1 LIAELNRRGGYD
13 NMTIMTVK
21 VNRIQ

>member
-13 NMTIMTVK
+13 NMTIVTVK
-21 VNRIQ
+21 VNRIE